1 MSAVVPFAAEYRL
14 RVLRAILANVELDEA
29 EQAALV
35 TVRMLQAIPAKL
47 QQPPRGQ
54 SSVRAET
61 GTPAEPIAGTEE
73 GAMALARHE
82 RARTPARQPGSH
94 RARLHL
100 FARTEPQRRGHP
112 PTRAGGTI
120 NVTGNAHYMAYR

>member
-1 MSAVVPFAAEYRL
+1 VCCARSSPTL
-14 RVLRAILANVELDEA
+14 KLD

-82 RARTPARQPGSH
+82 RARTPARQPGSY

-100 FARTEPQRRGHP
+100 LARTEPQRRGHP
-112 PTRAGGTI
+112 RAGGTI
-120 NVTGNAHYMAYR
+120 NVTGNARYMAYR